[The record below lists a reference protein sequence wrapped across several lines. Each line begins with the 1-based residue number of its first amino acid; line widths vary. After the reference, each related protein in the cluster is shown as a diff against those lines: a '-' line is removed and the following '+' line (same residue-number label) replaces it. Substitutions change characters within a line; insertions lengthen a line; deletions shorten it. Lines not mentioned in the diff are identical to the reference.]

1 LPYRDDFGRAINY
14 LRISVTDRCNL
25 RCVYCMPASGIQKT
39 SHDAILRYEELAL
52 VVRAA
57 AELGI
62 CKVRLTGGEPLVRLG
77 LVDFVAEVA
86 RTPGIDDLSMTTN
99 GTLLARHAAGLAT
112 AGLQRVNISLDTLR
126 PDRFQ
131 QITRRGRLEDVL
143 AGFEAAEAAGLAPI
157 KFNTVVVRGLN
168 DDEVVDLA
176 RRTREDG
183 WHVRFIELMPIG
195 TNVGWASDGVVPV
208 AEMKHRIEKALGP
221 LQPVHGPVGNGPARY
236 YHLPCATGTSIARGS
251 TIAPGTIGF
260 IGAQTEHFCPTCNRL
275 RLTADGRLRPCLL
288 SDAEIDLRGPL
299 RAGAGLGTVKAILA
313 EAIRSKPARHHLH
326 EALPPQARSM
336 SEIGG

>member
-25 RCVYCMPASGIQKT
+25 RCVYCMPTGGIQKQA
-39 SHDAILRYEELAL
+39 HDAILRYEELAL

-62 CKVRLTGGEPLVRLG
+62 CKVRLTGGEPLTRLG
-77 LVDFVAEVA
+77 LVDFVAMVA
-86 RTPGIDDLSMTTN
+86 GTPGIDDLSLTTN
-99 GTLLARHAAGLAT
+99 GTLLARYAADLAA
-112 AGLQRVNISLDTLR
+112 AGLQRVNISLDTLQPER
-126 PDRFQ
+126 YR
-131 QITRRGRLEDVL
+131 QITRSGHLEDVL
-143 AGFEAAEAAGLAPI
+143 AGVKAAEAAGLVPI

-168 DDEVVDLA
+168 DDQVVDLA
-176 RRTREDG
+176 RRTTEDG

-195 TNVGWASDGVVPV
+195 ANVGWAGDGIVPV
-208 AEMKHRIEKALGP
+208 AEMQHRIEEALGP

-236 YHLPCATGTSIARGS
+236 YRLPGTTGSGIATGTL
-251 TIAPGTIGF
+251 GF

-288 SDAEIDLRGPL
+288 NDAEIDLRGPL
-299 RAGAGLGTVKAILA
+299 RAGAGLETVKAILA
-313 EAIRSKPARHHLH
+313 QAIRDKPARHHLD
-326 EALPPQARSM
+326 EAQPPQKRNM